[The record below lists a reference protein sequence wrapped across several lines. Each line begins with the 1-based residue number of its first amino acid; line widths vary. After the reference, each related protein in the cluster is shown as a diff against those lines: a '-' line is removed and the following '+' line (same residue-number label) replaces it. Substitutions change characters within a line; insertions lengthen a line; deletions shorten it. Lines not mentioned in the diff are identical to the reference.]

1 MKTKDDEIILLM
13 QNETMQER
21 GMRMMM
27 EVYQSR
33 LYWLIRRLISDEEIA
48 KDILQETFIKAY
60 QNFFQFKRDSQLYTW
75 LYRIASNEALQYLK
89 KNTKLHRVE
98 E

>member
-48 KDILQETFIKAY
+48 KDILQETLLRRIRI
-60 QNFFQFKRDSQLYTW
+60 FFS
-75 LYRIASNEALQYLK
+75 LK
-89 KNTKLHRVE
+89 EIVSYILGCIG
-98 E
+98 

>member
-13 QNETMQER
+13 QNESMQER

-48 KDILQETFIKAY
+48 KDILQETLLRRIRI
-60 QNFFQFKRDSQLYTW
+60 FFS
-75 LYRIASNEALQYLK
+75 LK
-89 KNTKLHRVE
+89 EIVSYILGCIG
-98 E
+98 

>member
-60 QNFFQFKRDSQLYTW
+60 QNFFQFKKDSQLYTW

-89 KNTKLHRVE
+89 KKY
-98 E
+98 